1 MKTAAL
7 VRWLSKGGY
16 VHSPLVRNAF
26 SHIDRAEFV
35 SEEFKDDAHENLPI
49 PIGFGRVMP
58 QPLTVAF
65 MLELLEL
72 KLGEKVLQSGTGS
85 GWQTALLAYVVS
97 GKAEAE
103 ALVGSVVAME
113 PVEELSELATKNLE
127 KYHFISNGVADVRY
141 GDPIKG
147 VPKAAPFDKIISS
160 IALQEIPTAWKE
172 QLRIGGR
179 IVAPIGESIIVLDK
193 NGPTSFSQK
202 QYFGFDFH
210 KL

>member
-16 VHSPLVRNAF
+16 VHSPLVKNAF

-85 GWQTALLAYVVS
+85 GWQTALLSYIVS

-103 ALVGSVVAME
+103 SLVGSVVAVE

-127 KYHFISNGVADVRY
+127 QYHFISNGVADVRH
-141 GDPIKG
+141 GDPVQG
-147 VPKAAPFDKIISS
+147 APKAAPFDKIISS